1 MARVGRVMRT
11 MDTAGFAQDSAARL
25 REENDGLKAVVAD
38 LRARL
43 VELETL
49 ADTDTLVPL
58 PNRRAFVR
66 AVEQTIA
73 ASARYGTSAA
83 VVFVDLD
90 GLKRVN
96 DAHGHRAG
104 DAMLLH
110 VARLLEASLR
120 TTDVVA
126 RIGGDEFGLLL
137 DHLDE
142 AAARAKADA
151 LTAHIALHPLE
162 LGRVTLRVAVTAG
175 LAMIAPGDSAECAI
189 ARADAAMYARR
200 AAQRSER

>member
-1 MARVGRVMRT
+1 MRKV
-11 MDTAGFAQDSAARL
+11 DFAQDSIARL
-25 REENDGLKAVVAD
+25 HEENEGLKAAICD

-43 VELETL
+43 AELETL

-58 PNRRAFVR
+58 PNRRAFTR
-66 AVEQTIA
+66 AVDQTIA
-73 ASARYGTSAA
+73 GCARHGTQAA
-83 VVFVDLD
+83 IVFVDLD

-96 DAHGHRAG
+96 DLHGHPAG

-110 VARLLEASLR
+110 VARLLQANLR
-120 TTDVVA
+120 STDMVA

-142 AAARAKADA
+142 AAARAKAEA
-151 LTAHIALHPLE
+151 LTDHIAMHPLD
-162 LGRVTLRVAVTAG
+162 LGRVSLQVGVTAG
-175 LAMIAPGDSAECAI
+175 LAMIEPRDSAQSAI

-200 AAQRSER
+200 ADHRSER

>member
-1 MARVGRVMRT
+1 MQKLDFG
-11 MDTAGFAQDSAARL
+11 QDSLSRL
-25 REENDGLKAVVAD
+25 HEENEGLKAAICD

-43 VELETL
+43 AELETL

-58 PNRRAFVR
+58 PNRRAFTR
-66 AVEQTIA
+66 AVGHSIA
-73 ASARYGTSAA
+73 GCARHGTRAA
-83 VVFVDLD
+83 VVFVDLE

-96 DAHGHRAG
+96 DVHGHQAG

-110 VARLLEASLR
+110 VARLLQSSLR
-120 TTDVVA
+120 TTDMVA

-142 AAARAKADA
+142 RAARSKAEA
-151 LTAHIALHPLE
+151 LTQFIAMHPLD
-162 LGRVTLRVAVTAG
+162 LGRITLKVAVTAG
-175 LAMIAPGDSAECAI
+175 LTMIEPQDSAESAI
-189 ARADAAMYARR
+189 ARADAAMYAVR